1 MYKIL
6 FGGIIGYSVYHLYHL
21 YKRYKRTKKVK
32 AHNDMVYHI
41 SQRIIFVDNNTL
53 SEKMIELGISRG
65 KEYFRVID
73 MEEYVEIPSVRILDH
88 IRIHN
93 IHNQHNHN
101 ENELFYKCESDY
113 YIYFGFSNNKSYIKI
128 KIEDENIYDGYFYLD
143 RFSKL
148 SLPCSS
154 NIDQLSSFLE

>member
-6 FGGIIGYSVYHLYHL
+6 FGGIIGYSVYHLYKR
-21 YKRYKRTKKVK
+21 YKRYKTKKVK

-93 IHNQHNHN
+93 HHN

-128 KIEDENIYDGYFYLD
+128 KIEDENIRRIL
-143 RFSKL
+143 L
-148 SLPCSS
+148 S
-154 NIDQLSSFLE
+154 